1 MKKWT
6 AAAIAERLKPSAFTQ
21 SAQEE
26 LERTRSRIEPQLIQ
40 LLHHRDAFVRELAA
54 TILGE
59 RRNPNSIPA
68 LLKAVSDRSA
78 HVAFDAIV
86 AIEKCA
92 GLKTGELVS
101 ALWLDL
107 SKPRSAARPL
117 AAWWRIVR
125 RRVLR

>member
-1 MKKWT
+1 MNKPT
-6 AAAIAERLKPSAFTQ
+6 AHDLAERLKPGRFTQ
-21 SAQEE
+21 STQDK
-26 LERTRSRIEPQLIQ
+26 LERTRSRIEPQLMQ
-40 LLHHRDAFVRELAA
+40 LLRHRDAFVREVAA

-59 RRNPNSIPA
+59 RRKPESIPA
-68 LLKAVSDRSA
+68 LLKAVSDRSP

-92 GLKTGELVS
+92 GLETGELVS

-125 RRVLR
+125 RKVLR